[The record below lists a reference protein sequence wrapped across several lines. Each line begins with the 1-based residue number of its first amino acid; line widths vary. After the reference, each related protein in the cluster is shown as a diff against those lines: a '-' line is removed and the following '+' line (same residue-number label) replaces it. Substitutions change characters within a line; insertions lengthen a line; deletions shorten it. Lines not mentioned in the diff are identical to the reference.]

1 MREKGDAEV
10 YCNDK
15 IPRGFH
21 SALEA
26 RALLKRVD
34 VGRIS
39 GNSLEKLA
47 RVLTP
52 RFRVQW

>member
-47 RVLTP
+47 RALTP
-52 RFRVQW
+52 RFRVQ